1 MIRIVI
7 EFAISLLDSSMIIF
21 RRSLTLWN
29 QSDQGCPIL

>member
-21 RRSLTLWN
+21 RRPLTLWS